1 MARDV
6 FYRQCRLVKRTATGE
21 LCLVSWIPEPFA
33 SAGRVVKLRGE
44 GGAWDDGWVVREAGT
59 NRLTASQLPDF
70 HQLSKAHLRA
80 TGDAETAKN

>member
-6 FYRQCRLVKRTATGE
+6 FFRQCRLVKRTATGE
-21 LCLVSWIPEPFA
+21 LRLVSWIPEPFA
-33 SAGRVVKLRGE
+33 SAGRVVKLRDDAGD
-44 GGAWDDGWVVREAGT
+44 WDDGWVVREAGA